1 MSIQCVLLKMI
12 SQMRLLQS
20 FFIQHVFR
28 LLLNLYICNVW
39 DLCPFIE
46 KITLNREIV
55 KLEYEKFSDFVI
67 KFISNNYFIYA
78 NFEQSKIRK
87 EKYTHKAYI
96 TGFNVNSN
104 EIYLSD
110 NVDFGRFTN
119 FSLSF
124 EDINNAFIK
133 ADDIIPLYDKDHQ
146 MEENSIYLI
155 KVKEFNYKFNINLF
169 IQFLK
174 NYLNSESGMGFIS
187 NICNTPY
194 RKDKFYYGVVIYNFI
209 NDYLNRLLNNVT
221 KSLDNRIFTFLLD
234 YENLM
239 LKKINYLIKNNYL
252 RDFNFILKQ
261 INENIKISE
270 VMLYLFLKF
279 GISND
284 KKELMKIQNYLSF
297 LNNKDINLIEN
308 LLNNISGGED

>member
-1 MSIQCVLLKMI
+1 
-12 SQMRLLQS
+12 
-20 FFIQHVFR
+20 
-28 LLLNLYICNVW
+28 
-39 DLCPFIE
+39 
-46 KITLNREIV
+46 
-55 KLEYEKFSDFVI
+55 
-67 KFISNNYFIYA
+67 
-78 NFEQSKIRK
+78 
-87 EKYTHKAYI
+87 
-96 TGFNVNSN
+96 
-104 EIYLSD
+104 
-110 NVDFGRFTN
+110 
-119 FSLSF
+119 
-124 EDINNAFIK
+124 
-133 ADDIIPLYDKDHQ
+133 
-146 MEENSIYLI
+146 
-155 KVKEFNYKFNINLF
+155 
-169 IQFLK
+169 
-174 NYLNSESGMGFIS
+174 MGFIS